1 MRPALVATA
10 GALVALLLLVLVLT
24 DGRPG
29 GGGAGAAP
37 GSGGGTGSIEP
48 PPLPAGSDKCPADAE
63 PVRTSSPW
71 LIKLGQD
78 IPTAKQFA
86 SACAVYELRPFD
98 GWVIHARHRVL
109 TATPVPQSDY
119 AADLEDFPSG
129 LVRSTHNFVR
139 SLVTEPLDLGDD
151 AQWETVAGNAGRL
164 AAAMRD
170 SGKQFDGILLDNEWY
185 GSGPSPWDYGDG
197 NSPWSGEPTS
207 PEATADRDQA
217 RERGRQV
224 AKSIVSEWPEAVVLA
239 LFGPWV
245 SEPATEDALDALG
258 YVDVSGRNELMGTF
272 TYGLAQGMAGSPARF
287 VDGGEVYG
295 ARDAEDFAALR
306 AWQRT
311 GLADSGTLVIP
322 PDEREAYQR
331 TVDASVGVY
340 DRDIRADYEVR
351 APDELGEL
359 VGLGLASVDTYL
371 WLYTETH
378 EWGASRSGKPAVPE
392 RYLDAVAAARQAP

>member
-1 MRPALVATA
+1 
-10 GALVALLLLVLVLT
+10 
-24 DGRPG
+24 
-29 GGGAGAAP
+29 
-37 GSGGGTGSIEP
+37 
-48 PPLPAGSDKCPADAE
+48 
-63 PVRTSSPW
+63 
-71 LIKLGQD
+71 
-78 IPTAKQFA
+78 
-86 SACAVYELRPFD
+86 
-98 GWVIHARHRVL
+98 
-109 TATPVPQSDY
+109 
-119 AADLEDFPSG
+119 
-129 LVRSTHNFVR
+129 
-139 SLVTEPLDLGDD
+139 
-151 AQWETVAGNAGRL
+151 
-164 AAAMRD
+164 
-170 SGKQFDGILLDNEWY
+170 
-185 GSGPSPWDYGDG
+185 
-197 NSPWSGEPTS
+197 
-207 PEATADRDQA
+207 
-217 RERGRQV
+217 
-224 AKSIVSEWPEAVVLA
+224 VSEWPEAVVLA

-378 EWGASRSGKPAVPE
+378 EWGASRSGKPTVPE